1 MMKVFSKRNITI
13 YTILIFIVMM
23 LTFEVGFCNVQVIHQ
38 FLHNEEVTYNFSLC
52 RIVVYLLFIIIYCVF
67 KNKFL
72 EVAEETLKNKL
83 KRIITYVAII
93 GALIYSVWFLRYAMQ
108 NGSDYVR
115 FCSVRIILAL
125 MTTLFVIYIS
135 KDVCKNVIV
144 TACTFGIVFT
154 FTTNYNHA
162 IDEKKHFMSALNVS
176 FLNFN
181 YVDNPI
187 TDTEIEKLPQ
197 VTSYVSIDDFLKNDY
212 VPSITDNVNKED
224 TPSTPA
230 TYNVLVYIFPG
241 LGIAIARTLN
251 GSIIDMY
258 ILGRIMNLIIYTIL
272 VYIAMRLLPF
282 KKNIFFIIAFMP
294 FMLLLAASY
303 SADGMCLGTIYI
315 FTAYCFKLYK
325 ENETISLKQF
335 IIAIA
340 LFVLML
346 VGKGIGY
353 IPIAVLLLI
362 LPLIKTIKNNKKY
375 WPVMITCGIIFI
387 ILAIFSFIYMKNNM
401 LSTEGDNR
409 GEVGINSVEQF
420 KVILTNP
427 ILDIKVAINHIRNTL
442 LNFDWIKTL
451 QQDVFFTTDYS
462 GNVMLV
468 TLIFILFVALT
479 EDDHNFKMKDKIVL
493 ALAFMLSYGMTSA
506 VLYLTFTPV
515 GELYILG
522 YQARYIFPIL
532 PLILCCISNNKVKC
546 EKSENR
552 NMKIAIISGAFQVI
566 GLILLTSIK

>member
-1 MMKVFSKRNITI
+1 MKVFSKRNITV

-23 LTFEVGFCNVQVIHQ
+23 LTFEVGFCNVQAIHQ
-38 FLHNEEVTYNFSLC
+38 FLNNEEVTYNFSLC
-52 RIVVYLLFIIIYCVF
+52 RVVIYLVFIIIYCVF

-83 KRIITYVAII
+83 KRIITYIVII
-93 GALIYSVWFLRYAMQ
+93 GALICSAWFLRCAMK
-108 NGSDYVR
+108 NGIDYVR
-115 FCSVRIILAL
+115 FCSTRIIISL
-125 MTTLFVIYIS
+125 MTTLFVIYVS

-144 TACTFGIVFT
+144 TACTFGIIFT
-154 FTTNYNHA
+154 FTTDYNNA
-162 IDEKKHFMSALNVS
+162 IDEKKHFMSALNIS
-176 FLNFN
+176 FLNFD

-197 VTSYVSIDDFLKNDY
+197 ITSYVSIDDFLKNDY
-212 VPSITDNVNKED
+212 VPSITDNVDKED

-230 TYNVLVYIFPG
+230 NYNMLVYIFPG
-241 LGIAIARTLN
+241 LGIAIARILN

-272 VYIAMRLLPF
+272 VYIAMKILPF
-282 KKNIFFIIAFMP
+282 KKNIFFVIAFMP

-325 ENETISLKQF
+325 ESETISLKQF
-335 IIAIA
+335 IILIA
-340 LFVLML
+340 LFAVML
-346 VGKGIGY
+346 IGKGMGYMPIG
-353 IPIAVLLLI
+353 ILI
-362 LPLIKTIKNNKKY
+362 FMLPLKKTIKNNKKY
-375 WPVMITCGIIFI
+375 WPIMIVAAIIFVL
-387 ILAIFSFIYMKNNM
+387 LAVFGFIYVKNSK

-420 KVILTNP
+420 EVILTDP
-427 ILDIKVAINHIRNTL
+427 ILDIKVAINHILNTL

-479 EDDHNFKMKDKIVL
+479 EDEHNFKLKDKIVL
-493 ALAFMLSYGMTSA
+493 VLAFMLSYGMTST

-515 GELYILG
+515 RELYILG

-552 NMKIAIISGAFQVI
+552 NMKIAMISGAFQVI
-566 GLILLTSIK
+566 GLVLLTSIK

>member
-1 MMKVFSKRNITI
+1 MKVFSKRNITI

-23 LTFEVGFCNVQVIHQ
+23 LTFEVGFCNVQAIHQ
-38 FLHNEEVTYNFSLC
+38 FLNNEEVTYNFSLC
-52 RIVVYLLFIIIYCVF
+52 RIVVYLVFIIIYCVF

-72 EVAEETLKNKL
+72 EVAEETFKNKL
-83 KRIITYVAII
+83 KRIITYIVII
-93 GALIYSVWFLRYAMQ
+93 GALICSAWFLRCAMK
-108 NGSDYVR
+108 NGIDYVR
-115 FCSVRIILAL
+115 FCSTRIIISL
-125 MTTLFVIYIS
+125 MTTLFVIYVS

-144 TACTFGIVFT
+144 TACTFGIIFT
-154 FTTNYNHA
+154 FTTDYNNA
-162 IDEKKHFMSALNVS
+162 IDEKKHFMSALNIS
-176 FLNFN
+176 FLNFD

-197 VTSYVSIDDFLKNDY
+197 ITSYVSIDDFLKNDY
-212 VPSITDNVNKED
+212 VPSITDNVDKED

-230 TYNVLVYIFPG
+230 NYNMLVYIFPG
-241 LGIAIARTLN
+241 LGIAIARILN

-272 VYIAMRLLPF
+272 VYIAMKILPF
-282 KKNIFFIIAFMP
+282 KKNIFFVIAFMP

-325 ENETISLKQF
+325 ESETISLKQF
-335 IIAIA
+335 IILIA
-340 LFVLML
+340 LFAVML
-346 VGKGIGY
+346 IGKGMGYMPIG
-353 IPIAVLLLI
+353 ILI
-362 LPLIKTIKNNKKY
+362 FMLPLKKTIKNNKKY
-375 WPVMITCGIIFI
+375 WPIMIVAAIIFVL
-387 ILAIFSFIYMKNNM
+387 LAVFGFIYVKNSK

-420 KVILTNP
+420 EVILTDP
-427 ILDIKVAINHIRNTL
+427 ILDIKVAINHILNTL

-479 EDDHNFKMKDKIVL
+479 EDEHNFKLKDKIVL
-493 ALAFMLSYGMTSA
+493 VLAFMLSYGMTST

-515 GELYILG
+515 RELYILG

-552 NMKIAIISGAFQVI
+552 NMKIAMISGAFQVI
-566 GLILLTSIK
+566 GLVLLTSIK